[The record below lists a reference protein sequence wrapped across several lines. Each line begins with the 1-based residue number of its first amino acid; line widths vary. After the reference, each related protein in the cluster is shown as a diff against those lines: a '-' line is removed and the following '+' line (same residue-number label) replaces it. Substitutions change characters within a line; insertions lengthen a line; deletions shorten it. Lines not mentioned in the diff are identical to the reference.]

1 MAIVVSSF
9 VTCVFHS
16 MHVEIRGQLEE
27 VGFLSFYLVDSGNGT
42 PKVSLGGKCLYPLNQ
57 LTS

>member
-16 MHVEIRGQLEE
+16 MHVEIRGQLGE

-42 PKVSLGGKCLYPLNQ
+42 PKVSLGR
-57 LTS
+57 